1 MINIEIME
9 VNFGSARIKLLEGDI
24 TEQETDAIVNAANSS
39 LMGGGG
45 VDGAIHR
52 KGGQQ
57 IVEECGLIR
66 RSLPDGLPTGDAVA
80 TTGGRLRARKV
91 IHTVGPI
98 WSGGNNGEPEL
109 LARAYRNSLALA
121 LNLGIKTISFPSI
134 STGAYGYPVEK
145 ASRVALRAVADFL
158 RENAGI
164 VEVRF
169 LLHSRNDLRV
179 YKKALEEIIGK

>member
-1 MINIEIME
+1 MEIIIGTAK
-9 VNFGSARIKLLEGDI
+9 VRLIRGDI
-24 TEQETDAIVNAANSS
+24 TEQETGAIVNAANST

-52 KGGQQ
+52 KGGKE
-57 IVEECGLIR
+57 ILEECRLIR
-66 RSLPDGLPTGDAVA
+66 RSLPGGLPTGDAVA
-80 TTGGRLRARKV
+80 TTGGLLRAKKV

-98 WSGGNNGEPEL
+98 WRGGDKREPEML
-109 LARAYRNSLALA
+109 GRAYRNSLALA
-121 LNLGIKTISFPSI
+121 RKMGIKTISFPSI

-145 ASRVALRAVADFL
+145 ASRVALGAVLDFL

-169 LLHSRNDLRV
+169 VLHSQNDLRI
-179 YKKALEEIIGK
+179 YEEALAEIVS

>member
-1 MINIEIME
+1 ME
-9 VNFGSARIKLLEGDI
+9 KSIGTTKVKLIQGDI
-24 TEQETDAIVNAANSS
+24 TGQETDAIVNAANSS

-52 KGGQQ
+52 KGGPQ
-57 IVEECGLIR
+57 ILEECRLIR

-80 TTGGRLRARKV
+80 TAGGSLRAKKV

-98 WSGGNNGEPEL
+98 WTGGDNGESEM
-109 LARAYRNSLALA
+109 LARAYRNSIALA
-121 LNLGIKTISFPSI
+121 LKMGIRTISFPSI

-145 ASRVALRAVADFL
+145 ASRVALQAVKDFL

-164 VEVRF
+164 DEVRF
-169 LLHSRNDLRV
+169 VLHNLHDLRI
-179 YKKALEEIIGK
+179 YEETLEEILDHG